1 VPDGEAY
8 VHGLIEFLD
17 KRWTRA
23 EADLLCARRSVLLVS
38 CVAIAC
44 SMVILSMAVA
54 AAGFV
59 VLVMLA
65 QDMVGV
71 ETGSPVAAL
80 LVAIGASL
88 LALTIRRRSVSR
100 RPQPPA

>member
-1 VPDGEAY
+1 MPDGEPYA
-8 VHGLIEFLD
+8 HGLIEFLD

-23 EADLLCARRSVLLVS
+23 EADLYSARRSVLLVS

-44 SMVILSMAVA
+44 SMVSVSLAVA

-59 VLVMLA
+59 VLAMLA

-71 ETGSPVAAL
+71 ETGSPVATL
-80 LVAIGASL
+80 LVAVGASL
-88 LALTIRRRSVSR
+88 LALTIRRRAVSR
-100 RPQPPA
+100 RPRPPA